1 MISLEN
7 NGHNLKQLTE
17 MVPWLKRLDH
27 FPWFTN
33 IKNLCTWSYMRVIQ

>member
-17 MVPWLKRLDH
+17 MVPWLMRLDL
-27 FPWFTN
+27 FPWFSN
-33 IKNLCTWSYMRVIQ
+33 IKILCTRLYMRVIQ